1 MSLQNNRS
9 MKMQNI
15 DKWLISILYCTLS
28 WNFNFLRAA
37 KNRKLNISILTRQSA
52 PHMGITSHRT
62 PLEWLNEKMKCIS
75 YIPNLSI
82 SKSSN
87 VLVPNVL
94 VPKMSTNRGYKSSI
108 KVWGKINEKNI
119 KHIFVDI
126 RGINRLE

>member
-1 MSLQNNRS
+1 MLLQNNRS

-28 WNFNFLRAA
+28 WNFNFLRVA
-37 KNRKLNISILTRQSA
+37 KNRKLNISISTRQSA
-52 PHMGITSHRT
+52 THMGITSHRT

-82 SKSSN
+82 SKSI
-87 VLVPNVL
+87 NVL
-94 VPKMSTNRGYKSSI
+94 VPKTMSTNREYKSSI
-108 KVWGKINEKNI
+108 KAWRKINEKNI